1 MTELQRHLVELIR
14 AQGPISIAEFMR
26 IAISGRPESYYLSAT
41 PFGAEGDF
49 ITAPE
54 ISQVF
59 GELIGLWCVD
69 VWQQLGAPASFTLA
83 ELGPGRGTLMKD
95 ALRAARVSGA
105 FAQAASVALVE
116 VSPVLRAAQREA
128 LSDAQVSSLSWFG
141 RFEDVPANGPII
153 VVANEFFD
161 ALPIRQFVRGPRAWS
176 ERCVGLDANE
186 QLVFGASPEAIDAR
200 LIAAPLREAAPG
212 TIVEISPARRAVAA
226 TIAER
231 VVASGGALLA
241 IDYGYEGPLSGD
253 TLQAVRKHA
262 AVPVLTDVGRADIT
276 AHVDFSELAQGFAEG
291 GARVAGPVT
300 QGVFLNALGAQQRTR
315 ALTRGAGVE
324 QARGLES
331 GTRRLTDASAMGSLF
346 RVTAAVAPPTL
357 NPAGF

>member
-1 MTELQRHLVELIR
+1 MTELERHLVQLIR

-26 IAISGRPESYYLSAT
+26 LAISGRPESYYLAAT

-59 GELIGLWCVD
+59 GELVGLWCVD
-69 VWQQLGAPASFTLA
+69 LWQQLGSPPSLTLV

-105 FAQAASVALVE
+105 FLEAASVAFVE
-116 VSPVLRAAQREA
+116 VSPVLRAVQRET
-128 LSDAQVSSLSWFG
+128 LRDARVSPAWFG
-141 RFEDVPANGPII
+141 RFEDVPANGPMI
-153 VVANEFFD
+153 VIANEFFD
-161 ALPIRQFVRGPRAWS
+161 ALPVRQFVKGPRAWS
-176 ERCVGLDANE
+176 ERCVGLGANE

-200 LIAAPLREAAPG
+200 LIPAPLRDAPPG

-226 TIAER
+226 AIAER
-231 VVASGGALLA
+231 VAAASGAILA
-241 IDYGYEGPLSGD
+241 VDYGYEGPLPGD

-262 AVPVLTDVGRADIT
+262 AAPVLTDVGRADLT
-276 AHVDFSELAQGFAEG
+276 AHVDFTALAHGFGEG

-300 QGVFLNALGAQQRTR
+300 QGAFLSALGVQQRTR
-315 ALTRGAGVE
+315 ALTRAASGE
-324 QARGLES
+324 QARLIES
-331 GTRRLTDASAMGSLF
+331 GTRRLTDAEAMGSLF
-346 RVTAAVAPPTL
+346 KVIAAVAPPTL